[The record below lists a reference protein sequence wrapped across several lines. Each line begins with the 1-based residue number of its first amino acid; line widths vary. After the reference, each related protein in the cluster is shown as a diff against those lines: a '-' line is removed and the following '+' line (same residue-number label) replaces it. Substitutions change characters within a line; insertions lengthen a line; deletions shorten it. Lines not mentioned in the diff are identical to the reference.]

1 MEDLLSVTMTNE
13 NLVTFIRNWD
23 TVLSGIQKTPED
35 TVLEPL
41 FHRQI
46 KKCRA
51 LQHDINVYER
61 AAEGTAERSF
71 KFLYDAATAH
81 INRKRLE
88 RNRERIARQ
97 SGAPQVPAMPAPQKV
112 PKGFCIAFVK
122 NGSCKNGEKCKYK
135 HQVPS
140 GRPRTPTPGR
150 GRGPRSPSRTGSPSR
165 GPRECK
171 FFKQGRCDRG
181 DKCTFLHTGKPGA
194 AAPSGG
200 SAKGSAHSD
209 KSKGRHKKKKKDR
222 KGSRPSSKDSKGS
235 KNSKGSNGSRKSGGS
250 GRKKGGGHSI
260 PTAVCLLGAM
270 MAGTA
275 HHADAYTL
283 RKDESCWPSHY
294 SEFTHLA
301 LAAVSFDDS
310 PDYINFPLRDGEL
323 KYSVEY
329 PKRTFT
335 SSWSTEDVPSGNA
348 QSTKDALMAARMLRA
363 SVRSS
368 LDGVPA
374 KCNFCC
380 DTEFGCDH
388 CIPKGLRVTCPA
400 KPDAALC
407 SHPMEW
413 IGDTGSAQ
421 DLISER
427 ELADLVPFES
437 DCPINISTANGPGYA
452 NRQCEVGVPSINSVA
467 KPYVLPNTPSVLS
480 VGQRC
485 MEQGYDFIWKGFQ
498 RPYFKVPGSGKVYL
512 DVRDNVP
519 YLKSWKEG
527 TACPARRI
535 AASSGGS
542 RTDPE
547 IVAKELLQNQ
557 DFSHRSCL
565 KLLKESTFK
574 QPKSRRSAIRV
585 KDDRDSKYLVFGA
598 FSHGGMQGIT
608 KRSKS
613 YPKVIQYLLGYLRKH
628 GVDGPVTSLAVNC
641 NSDVKMHKDVNN
653 HRDHDNFTISLGDF
667 TGGQL
672 WVHDNCLEKNQ
683 RDTEVMTSPSGDSM
697 VGKLWDSREN
707 VVTFNPKSYHCVTPW
722 KGERWS
728 ITAYVNRAI
737 HKLSPDEITKL
748 KEYGFLV
755 PRRSVEVPAAPVEID
770 EEMTL
775 HDLAMM
781 DLPKSSPDR
790 ARKPETKSKGKPTSS
805 PKEKSA
811 SSKAKPSPP
820 EPDWS
825 RVEEQL
831 REAVAPLPPP
841 AHPPESVLYKID
853 EGGSLVPAEPSDSPP
868 HPEGVSV
875 APGDGAGRVPEGDGK
890 RSRAFEKLK
899 AEAKSTHHLMSHQ
912 PKNPFCD
919 VCQRAKMYKQPSYQ
933 TDGTHSIEAKA
944 FGDHLTADHIIVYR
958 DKGVA
963 IEESRLALVMK
974 DVFTGFTYAYPSALR
989 SEDECIAAL
998 QHFVS
1003 SSDEVG
1009 VFYSDQAQELISSA
1023 KFLGWR
1029 HELSKA
1035 YIHQSNAIAERAV
1048 RATTEG
1054 TRSNLLQA
1062 GLSHVYWPQ
1071 ALEHSC
1077 AAFNVSNLN
1086 GPKYTPW
1093 YKRFGYAFP
1102 GKIIPFGCRVDYWVG
1117 PKNKRRKRDRFEPTS
1132 EPGIF
1137 LGYYFQPGMKWRNE
1151 ILALPLKELNRQ
1163 DFHECLKPVKAYQFH
1178 VPNGEFVFPM
1188 RERYEKVQQGLATD
1202 ALEGPVSQS
1211 LTNQDAEPA
1220 LEQDSVDADRKDEP
1234 SLVIDP
1240 KSGKMIPIP
1249 EGGGYYDSG
1258 GTLGRR
1264 YGGTRGSRKPDSI
1277 PSDLWVRLSK
1287 KQKDKAIEDEVRE
1300 NALRELESGG
1310 GGSSSSSGKPAA
1322 VANASKDEWVIR
1334 GDKLI
1339 RFHYIPRK
1347 ELFSPDLTD
1356 CPVPI
1361 ASLGRDRVT
1370 KIMPLGGTE
1379 IIPDADEWRN
1389 VRRRNKKL
1397 SYKWI
1402 GRTEFS
1408 VIARP
1413 DSSGQA
1419 TVGSQD
1425 FPCMPTVP
1433 TAEDPHR
1440 TKVARAFPETF
1451 QEITE
1456 AIAMVARPV
1465 GKKELMTDSD
1475 AQASLDM
1482 EWDKLIKK
1490 KAWDM
1495 STVREWDDVSKEAA
1509 KKGKK
1514 AHVGKIFEIC
1524 VEKGSELP
1532 KGNPLRKF
1540 KGRTVFQG
1548 NNVRDENNDTAL
1560 FSELGSSPA
1569 TMEAGK
1575 VLDAYGHAPNHGVE
1589 QADGK
1594 QAYTQTTLKGADTW
1608 VRLPRERWPKEWIGK
1623 YKDPVVRLRLALYG
1637 HPDSGGF
1644 WEQHCEK
1651 RLKEVGF
1658 ELVYPAAWP
1667 SVFFHPTLRLLLA
1680 VYVDDFK
1687 MAGPK
1692 ENLAKGWELIGSR
1705 IDMDTPTPIGRYLGC
1720 EHISRTEKQNASD
1733 HPFAH
1738 VFDKHLPDPAAKP
1751 ASVVVKEDFTE
1762 YFPEE
1767 GVIVRHHVQPRK
1779 VPFKPRAAEALA
1791 LDLGS
1796 HRLTVAAPLGKEDSP
1811 TETWDSGGP
1820 GRKSSDFWT
1829 GVTYLTTSNHTEHSA
1844 LAAVKRVRDKNSAK
1858 KEARKHAFYDV
1869 NQLSDHKGAMYAPT
1883 KQVVYDMSS
1892 FLQQAV
1898 DRYKELTGPEWHHLK
1913 KVTTPF
1919 YDDKIAR
1926 PTDAEAEP
1934 KGKLAPIASRV
1945 LMKLLFAARM
1955 ARFDLLRAVQGL
1967 ASRIT
1972 KWSTDCDKALH
1983 RLMCY
1988 VASTLDHRMSCFIGD
2003 DLKDCKLW
2011 LFADSDHAGEHDNK
2025 STSGGFLALVGPNT
2039 YFPLSAFSKKQ
2050 TSTALSSTEAEVVCA
2065 NVSLRALGLPS
2076 SALWSVL
2083 LNAGGDAALKAL
2095 KSDVPKGDFNSKTHP
2110 FPEMSKITKT
2120 GKYLLSDGRQVEVFN
2135 KMQSLPNPVEL
2146 SSHPI
2151 RDLWLLRKGKWEI
2164 HQKAVA
2170 WEELDE
2176 DERTLPPTDFEAGVL
2191 VYRRSTAEYRRHAEA
2206 EAILHRETAGIRS
2219 SGGVDVDEI
2228 GISRTSKDMGL
2239 IMSVPHSIQ
2248 PVVLED
2254 NQATIRILESGKSPA
2269 FRHADKTQ
2277 RINLGW
2283 IAEQF
2288 RRKHY
2293 DLAYI
2298 NTLLQA
2304 ADILT
2309 KPFTS
2314 TEKWSNALRLLGISQ
2329 RKLERTKA
2337 HPAGAA
2343 TAEQGEPSR
2352 PEGKAQRVIIEV
2364 CCNQD
2369 SIIGELAHSEFP
2381 ECKVVRI
2388 TESMDLNSP
2397 DTRKEVLKIAKS
2409 YHRAGAQVLT
2419 WVSLPCTGGSAWTR
2433 INLKIP
2439 KNRDTVLEARKDF
2452 RKLWASFVDLS
2463 QGLDQ
2468 VGVQYCVEW
2477 PRDCEY
2483 WGWSKIRKW
2492 LDLHP
2497 FVYAKFDGCRFGLKD
2512 RRHNPVKKPWCVA
2525 TTLETLHKKIHA
2537 KVCTGDHSHAKC
2549 LKESENYPKSLARAI
2564 HSAFKEHCKA
2574 TAAVAQALHH
2584 SYAPVCPA
2592 IPLSE
2597 GMALALSQE
2606 ERKARI
2612 EDFKLALQDPD
2623 RRADAM
2629 AGLLLPPSYRDLADA
2644 VVEPDADAA
2653 DDELFLGIVPVYRWR
2668 ALRAEHPTS
2677 HWTILYEQYYRDH
2690 GVRVF
2695 AEGDADTSALQDSTL
2710 GGWIDVLY
2718 RYAQDLANIAWGPRS
2733 AGVLDATR
2741 HDDIC
2746 RKVELLSRG
2755 ASKYTCFHVTSEL
2768 MGKLFSPAL
2777 QRIPL
2782 PSEER
2787 LRILVVGDSSLA
2799 LCQFKGRSPT
2809 HRTNVGIYVEEALR
2823 HDRRF
2828 TSIHYE
2834 MVWGAQLDELHAK
2847 ADSFLGRNP
2856 HPDGVATH
2864 VIISWSGNDVWGSH
2878 GYHGYTWHLNTKYTN
2893 RSKEELEALN
2903 EWPTKQ
2909 RLRVEKAVRNLRLLL
2924 ARHDVCGITVL
2935 TGDHHSE
2942 VFPTGPEYGLCM
2954 EQHADAMLALGINIV
2969 DPIEMYGHT
2978 SKPDD
2983 FHADASDRNKQVM
2996 VPWHCSLLRGV
3007 FVNHQLMKVRD
3018 QLVANQ
3024 RDVVFHNHFL
3034 MGKAEPFLTVPPA
3047 SAQLIHKPIEDPN
3060 PPQAREAEEEIVL
3073 SGPLL
3078 GEMEE
3083 PSMMQVP
3090 EVPNAQEEISDL
3102 DFARLDT
3109 RPGAG
3114 CVVEGAESAL
3124 LNVIT
3129 EDIIKATFEAVKDA
3143 TEEELKQAAVEAQVV
3158 NLDDFVEAEE
3168 LPAEAKGRET
3178 YVAQPGRIEGAAS
3191 SADVRPPAGPTAA
3204 MEESEDEVVI
3214 MDAPLTSEA
3223 TIQKPFTPA
3232 AKPKPPALP
3241 RWMTAD
3247 QLPPLPDDYRWLTPG
3262 ARVALSKKISFLTR
3276 GFAEIRAPHLHV
3288 KAAEDH
3294 SLRWDEFFEKLS
3306 QMWRGLRVENVVD
3319 ALLHN
3324 DKLRFE
3330 IKVNFGLNK
3339 LVVFHAIRAIQGHNA
3354 TLLSDETDLNDTHA
3368 AVYHLAESWFPT
3380 LKDRPPVGTEGIK
3393 SEMWTEMPPLGYHS
3407 TKWSSFGSIVE
3418 NGLIPGGCGATAE
3431 GARNFLMMSP
3441 IPAWERRDHQ
3451 GVRENAEIEFV
3462 VDLQLAALDG
3472 VRILRTKADA
3482 VETPDWLSNRYLIY
3496 AYERKSLTPIWHNRV
3511 YEQLRVRVHKARKDF
3526 LAGRE
3531 PGPIYEEHVLRRWQS
3546 KSPMPGCYIDFLCSE
3561 AEDLSFDEY
3570 KHICNNMH
3578 SPFQIAEDENI
3589 TVNGEAINA
3598 DDVTFHTEAKP
3609 QYVGNARWGSRLKTW
3624 YSALGRRTDVRY
3636 RSKLE
3641 HYVIQEFVD
3650 FPTLRCGSC
3659 NRDFVDGM
3667 INCPWCSV
3675 RISAESDMAHVTETK
3690 RARDE
3695 ASRRGTGID
3704 LLAIAPRKGL
3714 AMNRHRV
3721 RQGRDD
3727 DDISLPAAVRGKCL
3741 AMKKSLAKRGGGDHL
3756 LELLDEPLDA
3766 YNYVSKGIDIGSLA
3780 QLELFTRLHNPAP
3793 GGDARG
3799 RKEFAGS
3806 HNADARLSIAWMPGD
3821 TEIVL
3826 NRAFFIAFSSRLY
3839 ILDEAAMLIYATQQ
3853 TYFGQRFPFSI
3864 LGFDGEIYTPE
3875 PASVTE
3881 LAAQLAEFF
3890 KVQLGFAGTYDD
3902 PAPTEVTMSGNLR
3915 IPEGFASM
3923 GQTQLNEVLRDTRFY
3938 DRRLARTAYD
3948 PEWVRASRARS
3959 AGYMRAPPPPGRD
3972 GPRASSSRRYGR
3984 ASASPARQHSEG
3996 ANDPTRDRTRSSS
4009 AYGANRGRSPRRTGS
4024 YEEPT
4029 SKATPPRL
4037 RSATPRPPAARR
4049 QSSQQ
4054 DQPAASRRRVE
4065 PTNPTETEGEWLRAR
4080 RERVNQMIETRLDEL
4095 TQLLERP
4102 LGITF
4107 PYDVDGEEINGR
4119 EPRHPRFNRLEAYY
4133 WAMLYAR
4140 DQHYIQEEEVVN
4152 CIPSFGQLNRVVV
4165 YDYENVIW
4173 YLNGWEHKV
4182 TDPFTGETTRRY

>member
-1 MEDLLSVTMTNE
+1 MSDSAPLNPAGIPIPEDGASSLSMSFDGNAPGDEAPPRDSEPPLTTNALRIHDMRLFQRGAVSEAAAPTGAPSSLSTTTPWQVVSPHERQASAPNVAKRGSLQTFNPTAPSFSMPNSATMNSLMIGEQRLMQNQANVSQTFIQNDRSPLIEQIAEHRHNQILGQITNSFQEQMLSMGSHVMSGVSKLRVELAQAETRLGEEEQQARARFSTGQTQLESQALEINMARGEAHALAEKLRSAESHADLSYARLQEQLHLAEAKAMSNADLMNSELDSVRVSAAQATNAVQASSEVEINRLSAEVRDFRVVVSQESEKRKAAERENAELKLQLSKAIAALEAHANASSSVPTVPPGLVPTIPINTPPQDGMGPRFRRPPDGGGPDDGDDGGSDDDDSRLSPKQLKALLKSLARSSKKSGDDKDTEDEGRQILFLLHKYFATNALHNSVYDMEDLLSVTMTNE
-13 NLVTFIRNWD
+13 NLVTFIRC
-23 TVLSGIQKTPED
+23 
-35 TVLEPL
+35 
-41 FHRQI
+41 H
-46 KKCRA
+46 
-51 LQHDINVYER
+51 
-61 AAEGTAERSF
+61 
-71 KFLYDAATAH
+71 
-81 INRKRLE
+81 
-88 RNRERIARQ
+88 
-97 SGAPQVPAMPAPQKV
+97 
-112 PKGFCIAFVK
+112 
-122 NGSCKNGEKCKYK
+122 
-135 HQVPS
+135 
-140 GRPRTPTPGR
+140 
-150 GRGPRSPSRTGSPSR
+150 
-165 GPRECK
+165 
-171 FFKQGRCDRG
+171 
-181 DKCTFLHTGKPGA
+181 PGA
-194 AAPSGG
+194 L
-200 SAKGSAHSD
+200 AHPHPAEAVV
-209 KSKGRHKKKKKDR
+209 RAVPR
-222 KGSRPSSKDSKGS
+222 
-235 KNSKGSNGSRKSGGS
+235 

-527 TACPARRI
+527 TTCPARRI

-667 TGGQL
+667 TGDDLSFG
-672 WVHDNCLEKNQ
+672 
-683 RDTEVMTSPSGDSM
+683 S
-697 VGKLWDSREN
+697 
-707 VVTFNPKSYHCVTPW
+707 
-722 KGERWS
+722 ERWS

-748 KEYGFLV
+748 KEYGFL
-755 PRRSVEVPAAPVEID
+755 
-770 EEMTL
+770 EEASYL
-775 HDLAMM
+775 LN
-781 DLPKSSPDR
+781 R
-790 ARKPETKSKGKPTSS
+790 AIR
-805 PKEKSA
+805 
-811 SSKAKPSPP
+811 
-820 EPDWS
+820 
-825 RVEEQL
+825 L
-831 REAVAPLPPP
+831 L
-841 AHPPESVLYKID
+841 I
-853 EGGSLVPAEPSDSPP
+853 
-868 HPEGVSV
+868 
-875 APGDGAGRVPEGDGK
+875 
-890 RSRAFEKLK
+890 LK
-899 AEAKSTHHLMSHQ
+899 
-912 PKNPFCD
+912 
-919 VCQRAKMYKQPSYQ
+919 
-933 TDGTHSIEAKA
+933 
-944 FGDHLTADHIIVYR
+944 
-958 DKGVA
+958 
-963 IEESRLALVMK
+963 
-974 DVFTGFTYAYPSALR
+974 
-989 SEDECIAAL
+989 DECIAAL

-1003 SSDEVG
+1003 SSDE
-1009 VFYSDQAQELISSA
+1009 
-1023 KFLGWR
+1023 
-1029 HELSKA
+1029 
-1035 YIHQSNAIAERAV
+1035 
-1048 RATTEG
+1048 
-1054 TRSNLLQA
+1054 
-1062 GLSHVYWPQ
+1062 
-1071 ALEHSC
+1071 
-1077 AAFNVSNLN
+1077 
-1086 GPKYTPW
+1086 
-1093 YKRFGYAFP
+1093 
-1102 GKIIPFGCRVDYWVG
+1102 
-1117 PKNKRRKRDRFEPTS
+1117 
-1132 EPGIF
+1132 
-1137 LGYYFQPGMKWRNE
+1137 
-1151 ILALPLKELNRQ
+1151 
-1163 DFHECLKPVKAYQFH
+1163 AYQFH

-1379 IIPDADEWRN
+1379 IIPD
-1389 VRRRNKKL
+1389 
-1397 SYKWI
+1397 
-1402 GRTEFS
+1402 
-1408 VIARP
+1408 
-1413 DSSGQA
+1413 
-1419 TVGSQD
+1419 

-1532 KGNPLRKF
+1532 KENPLRKF

-1705 IDMDTPTPIGRYLGC
+1705 IDM
-1720 EHISRTEKQNASD
+1720 
-1733 HPFAH
+1733 
-1738 VFDKHLPDPAAKP
+1738 
-1751 ASVVVKEDFTE
+1751 
-1762 YFPEE
+1762 
-1767 GVIVRHHVQPRK
+1767 

-1811 TETWDSGGP
+1811 TETWDS
-1820 GRKSSDFWT
+1820 
-1829 GVTYLTTSNHTEHSA
+1829 
-1844 LAAVKRVRDKNSAK
+1844 
-1858 KEARKHAFYDV
+1858 
-1869 NQLSDHKGAMYAPT
+1869 
-1883 KQVVYDMSS
+1883 
-1892 FLQQAV
+1892 
-1898 DRYKELTGPEWHHLK
+1898 
-1913 KVTTPF
+1913 
-1919 YDDKIAR
+1919 
-1926 PTDAEAEP
+1926 
-1934 KGKLAPIASRV
+1934 
-1945 LMKLLFAARM
+1945 
-1955 ARFDLLRAVQGL
+1955 
-1967 ASRIT
+1967 
-1972 KWSTDCDKALH
+1972 
-1983 RLMCY
+1983 
-1988 VASTLDHRMSCFIGD
+1988 
-2003 DLKDCKLW
+2003 
-2011 LFADSDHAGEHDNK
+2011 
-2025 STSGGFLALVGPNT
+2025 
-2039 YFPLSAFSKKQ
+2039 
-2050 TSTALSSTEAEVVCA
+2050 
-2065 NVSLRALGLPS
+2065 
-2076 SALWSVL
+2076 
-2083 LNAGGDAALKAL
+2083 
-2095 KSDVPKGDFNSKTHP
+2095 
-2110 FPEMSKITKT
+2110 
-2120 GKYLLSDGRQVEVFN
+2120 
-2135 KMQSLPNPVEL
+2135 
-2146 SSHPI
+2146 
-2151 RDLWLLRKGKWEI
+2151 
-2164 HQKAVA
+2164 
-2170 WEELDE
+2170 
-2176 DERTLPPTDFEAGVL
+2176 
-2191 VYRRSTAEYRRHAEA
+2191 
-2206 EAILHRETAGIRS
+2206 
-2219 SGGVDVDEI
+2219 
-2228 GISRTSKDMGL
+2228 
-2239 IMSVPHSIQ
+2239 
-2248 PVVLED
+2248 
-2254 NQATIRILESGKSPA
+2254 
-2269 FRHADKTQ
+2269 
-2277 RINLGW
+2277 
-2283 IAEQF
+2283 
-2288 RRKHY
+2288 
-2293 DLAYI
+2293 
-2298 NTLLQA
+2298 
-2304 ADILT
+2304 
-2309 KPFTS
+2309 
-2314 TEKWSNALRLLGISQ
+2314 
-2329 RKLERTKA
+2329 
-2337 HPAGAA
+2337 
-2343 TAEQGEPSR
+2343 
-2352 PEGKAQRVIIEV
+2352 
-2364 CCNQD
+2364 
-2369 SIIGELAHSEFP
+2369 
-2381 ECKVVRI
+2381 
-2388 TESMDLNSP
+2388 
-2397 DTRKEVLKIAKS
+2397 
-2409 YHRAGAQVLT
+2409 
-2419 WVSLPCTGGSAWTR
+2419 
-2433 INLKIP
+2433 
-2439 KNRDTVLEARKDF
+2439 
-2452 RKLWASFVDLS
+2452 
-2463 QGLDQ
+2463 
-2468 VGVQYCVEW
+2468 
-2477 PRDCEY
+2477 
-2483 WGWSKIRKW
+2483 
-2492 LDLHP
+2492 
-2497 FVYAKFDGCRFGLKD
+2497 
-2512 RRHNPVKKPWCVA
+2512 
-2525 TTLETLHKKIHA
+2525 
-2537 KVCTGDHSHAKC
+2537 
-2549 LKESENYPKSLARAI
+2549 
-2564 HSAFKEHCKA
+2564 
-2574 TAAVAQALHH
+2574 
-2584 SYAPVCPA
+2584 
-2592 IPLSE
+2592 
-2597 GMALALSQE
+2597 
-2606 ERKARI
+2606 
-2612 EDFKLALQDPD
+2612 
-2623 RRADAM
+2623 
-2629 AGLLLPPSYRDLADA
+2629 
-2644 VVEPDADAA
+2644 
-2653 DDELFLGIVPVYRWR
+2653 
-2668 ALRAEHPTS
+2668 
-2677 HWTILYEQYYRDH
+2677 
-2690 GVRVF
+2690 
-2695 AEGDADTSALQDSTL
+2695 TL

-2718 RYAQDLANIAWGPRS
+2718 RYAQ
-2733 AGVLDATR
+2733 
-2741 HDDIC
+2741 
-2746 RKVELLSRG
+2746 
-2755 ASKYTCFHVTSEL
+2755 
-2768 MGKLFSPAL
+2768 
-2777 QRIPL
+2777 
-2782 PSEER
+2782 
-2787 LRILVVGDSSLA
+2787 
-2799 LCQFKGRSPT
+2799 
-2809 HRTNVGIYVEEALR
+2809 
-2823 HDRRF
+2823 
-2828 TSIHYE
+2828 
-2834 MVWGAQLDELHAK
+2834 
-2847 ADSFLGRNP
+2847 
-2856 HPDGVATH
+2856 
-2864 VIISWSGNDVWGSH
+2864 
-2878 GYHGYTWHLNTKYTN
+2878 
-2893 RSKEELEALN
+2893 EELEALN

-2909 RLRVEKAVRNLRLLL
+2909 QLRVEKAVRNLRLLL

-3380 LKDRPPVGTEGIK
+3380 LKDRPP
-3393 SEMWTEMPPLGYHS
+3393 
-3407 TKWSSFGSIVE
+3407 
-3418 NGLIPGGCGATAE
+3418 
-3431 GARNFLMMSP
+3431 
-3441 IPAWERRDHQ
+3441 
-3451 GVRENAEIEFV
+3451 
-3462 VDLQLAALDG
+3462 
-3472 VRILRTKADA
+3472 
-3482 VETPDWLSNRYLIY
+3482 
-3496 AYERKSLTPIWHNRV
+3496 
-3511 YEQLRVRVHKARKDF
+3511 
-3526 LAGRE
+3526 
-3531 PGPIYEEHVLRRWQS
+3531 EHVLRRWQS

-4024 YEEPT
+4024 YVEPT

>member
-1 MEDLLSVTMTNE
+1 MSDSAPLNPAGIPIPEDGASSLSMSFDGNAPGDEAPPRDSEPPLTTNALRIHDMRLFQRGAVSEAAAPTGAPSSLSTTTPWQVVSPHERQASAPNVAERGSLQTFNPTAPSFSMPNSATMNSLMIGEQRLMQNQANVSQTFIQNDRSPLIEQIAEHRHNQILGQITNSFQEQMLSMGSHVMSGVSKLRVELAQAETRLGEEEQQARARFSTGQTQLESQALEINMARGEAHALAEKLRSAESHADLSYARLQEQLHLAEAKAMSNADLMNSELDSVRVSAAQATNAVQASSEVEINRLSAEVRDFRVVVSQESEKRKAAERENAELKLQLSKAIAALEAHANASSSVPTVPPGLVPTIPINTPPQDGMGPRFRRPPDGGGPDDGDDGGSDDDDSRLSPKQLKALLKSLARSSKKSGDDKDTEDEGSKNKSKEAEKIVFPKFPTPEQQILFLLHKYFATNALHNSVYDMEDLLSVTMTNE
-13 NLVTFIRNWD
+13 NLVTFIRRP
-23 TVLSGIQKTPED
+23 SGACHASTPE
-35 TVLEPL
+35 
-41 FHRQI
+41 
-46 KKCRA
+46 
-51 LQHDINVYER
+51 
-61 AAEGTAERSF
+61 
-71 KFLYDAATAH
+71 
-81 INRKRLE
+81 
-88 RNRERIARQ
+88 
-97 SGAPQVPAMPAPQKV
+97 GA
-112 PKGFCIAFVK
+112 I
-122 NGSCKNGEKCKYK
+122 
-135 HQVPS
+135 
-140 GRPRTPTPGR
+140 R
-150 GRGPRSPSRTGSPSR
+150 
-165 GPRECK
+165 
-171 FFKQGRCDRG
+171 
-181 DKCTFLHTGKPGA
+181 
-194 AAPSGG
+194 APSHTHTRQRPW
-200 SAKGSAHSD
+200 SAQSLEVAVTVETNAPSCIRE
-209 KSKGRHKKKKKDR
+209 SQVLRL
-222 KGSRPSSKDSKGS
+222 RPEDSKGS

-348 QSTKDALMAARMLRA
+348 QSTRDALMAARMLRA

-452 NRQCEVGVPSINSVA
+452 NRNCVPC
-467 KPYVLPNTPSVLS
+467 KK
-480 VGQRC
+480 
-485 MEQGYDFIWKGFQ
+485 D
-498 RPYFKVPGSGKVYL
+498 
-512 DVRDNVP
+512 
-519 YLKSWKEG
+519 
-527 TACPARRI
+527 RRI
-535 AASSGGS
+535 I
-542 RTDPE
+542 R
-547 IVAKELLQNQ
+547 
-557 DFSHRSCL
+557 
-565 KLLKESTFK
+565 
-574 QPKSRRSAIRV
+574 SRRSAIRV

-672 WVHDNCLEKNQ
+672 WVHDNCIEKNQ

-790 ARKPETKSKGKPTSS
+790 E
-805 PKEKSA
+805 EA
-811 SSKAKPSPP
+811 SY
-820 EPDWS
+820 
-825 RVEEQL
+825 L
-831 REAVAPLPPP
+831 LN
-841 AHPPESVLYKID
+841 
-853 EGGSLVPAEPSDSPP
+853 
-868 HPEGVSV
+868 
-875 APGDGAGRVPEGDGK
+875 
-890 RSRAFEKLK
+890 RAIRLLILK
-899 AEAKSTHHLMSHQ
+899 
-912 PKNPFCD
+912 
-919 VCQRAKMYKQPSYQ
+919 
-933 TDGTHSIEAKA
+933 
-944 FGDHLTADHIIVYR
+944 
-958 DKGVA
+958 
-963 IEESRLALVMK
+963 
-974 DVFTGFTYAYPSALR
+974 
-989 SEDECIAAL
+989 DECIAAL

-1003 SSDEVG
+1003 SSDE
-1009 VFYSDQAQELISSA
+1009 
-1023 KFLGWR
+1023 
-1029 HELSKA
+1029 
-1035 YIHQSNAIAERAV
+1035 
-1048 RATTEG
+1048 
-1054 TRSNLLQA
+1054 
-1062 GLSHVYWPQ
+1062 
-1071 ALEHSC
+1071 
-1077 AAFNVSNLN
+1077 
-1086 GPKYTPW
+1086 
-1093 YKRFGYAFP
+1093 
-1102 GKIIPFGCRVDYWVG
+1102 
-1117 PKNKRRKRDRFEPTS
+1117 
-1132 EPGIF
+1132 
-1137 LGYYFQPGMKWRNE
+1137 
-1151 ILALPLKELNRQ
+1151 
-1163 DFHECLKPVKAYQFH
+1163 AYQFH

-1310 GGSSSSSGKPAA
+1310 GGSSGSSGKPAA

-1705 IDMDTPTPIGRYLGC
+1705 IDM
-1720 EHISRTEKQNASD
+1720 
-1733 HPFAH
+1733 
-1738 VFDKHLPDPAAKP
+1738 
-1751 ASVVVKEDFTE
+1751 
-1762 YFPEE
+1762 
-1767 GVIVRHHVQPRK
+1767 

-1811 TETWDSGGP
+1811 TETW
-1820 GRKSSDFWT
+1820 
-1829 GVTYLTTSNHTEHSA
+1829 
-1844 LAAVKRVRDKNSAK
+1844 
-1858 KEARKHAFYDV
+1858 
-1869 NQLSDHKGAMYAPT
+1869 
-1883 KQVVYDMSS
+1883 
-1892 FLQQAV
+1892 
-1898 DRYKELTGPEWHHLK
+1898 
-1913 KVTTPF
+1913 
-1919 YDDKIAR
+1919 
-1926 PTDAEAEP
+1926 
-1934 KGKLAPIASRV
+1934 
-1945 LMKLLFAARM
+1945 
-1955 ARFDLLRAVQGL
+1955 
-1967 ASRIT
+1967 
-1972 KWSTDCDKALH
+1972 
-1983 RLMCY
+1983 
-1988 VASTLDHRMSCFIGD
+1988 
-2003 DLKDCKLW
+2003 
-2011 LFADSDHAGEHDNK
+2011 
-2025 STSGGFLALVGPNT
+2025 
-2039 YFPLSAFSKKQ
+2039 
-2050 TSTALSSTEAEVVCA
+2050 
-2065 NVSLRALGLPS
+2065 
-2076 SALWSVL
+2076 
-2083 LNAGGDAALKAL
+2083 
-2095 KSDVPKGDFNSKTHP
+2095 
-2110 FPEMSKITKT
+2110 
-2120 GKYLLSDGRQVEVFN
+2120 
-2135 KMQSLPNPVEL
+2135 
-2146 SSHPI
+2146 
-2151 RDLWLLRKGKWEI
+2151 
-2164 HQKAVA
+2164 
-2170 WEELDE
+2170 
-2176 DERTLPPTDFEAGVL
+2176 
-2191 VYRRSTAEYRRHAEA
+2191 
-2206 EAILHRETAGIRS
+2206 
-2219 SGGVDVDEI
+2219 
-2228 GISRTSKDMGL
+2228 
-2239 IMSVPHSIQ
+2239 
-2248 PVVLED
+2248 
-2254 NQATIRILESGKSPA
+2254 
-2269 FRHADKTQ
+2269 
-2277 RINLGW
+2277 
-2283 IAEQF
+2283 
-2288 RRKHY
+2288 
-2293 DLAYI
+2293 
-2298 NTLLQA
+2298 
-2304 ADILT
+2304 
-2309 KPFTS
+2309 
-2314 TEKWSNALRLLGISQ
+2314 
-2329 RKLERTKA
+2329 
-2337 HPAGAA
+2337 
-2343 TAEQGEPSR
+2343 
-2352 PEGKAQRVIIEV
+2352 
-2364 CCNQD
+2364 
-2369 SIIGELAHSEFP
+2369 
-2381 ECKVVRI
+2381 
-2388 TESMDLNSP
+2388 
-2397 DTRKEVLKIAKS
+2397 
-2409 YHRAGAQVLT
+2409 
-2419 WVSLPCTGGSAWTR
+2419 
-2433 INLKIP
+2433 
-2439 KNRDTVLEARKDF
+2439 
-2452 RKLWASFVDLS
+2452 
-2463 QGLDQ
+2463 
-2468 VGVQYCVEW
+2468 
-2477 PRDCEY
+2477 
-2483 WGWSKIRKW
+2483 
-2492 LDLHP
+2492 
-2497 FVYAKFDGCRFGLKD
+2497 
-2512 RRHNPVKKPWCVA
+2512 
-2525 TTLETLHKKIHA
+2525 
-2537 KVCTGDHSHAKC
+2537 
-2549 LKESENYPKSLARAI
+2549 
-2564 HSAFKEHCKA
+2564 
-2574 TAAVAQALHH
+2574 
-2584 SYAPVCPA
+2584 
-2592 IPLSE
+2592 
-2597 GMALALSQE
+2597 E

-2612 EDFKLALQDPD
+2612 EDFKL
-2623 RRADAM
+2623 
-2629 AGLLLPPSYRDLADA
+2629 
-2644 VVEPDADAA
+2644 
-2653 DDELFLGIVPVYRWR
+2653 
-2668 ALRAEHPTS
+2668 
-2677 HWTILYEQYYRDH
+2677 
-2690 GVRVF
+2690 
-2695 AEGDADTSALQDSTL
+2695 ALQDSTL

-2718 RYAQDLANIAWGPRS
+2718 RYAQ
-2733 AGVLDATR
+2733 
-2741 HDDIC
+2741 
-2746 RKVELLSRG
+2746 
-2755 ASKYTCFHVTSEL
+2755 
-2768 MGKLFSPAL
+2768 
-2777 QRIPL
+2777 
-2782 PSEER
+2782 
-2787 LRILVVGDSSLA
+2787 
-2799 LCQFKGRSPT
+2799 
-2809 HRTNVGIYVEEALR
+2809 
-2823 HDRRF
+2823 
-2828 TSIHYE
+2828 
-2834 MVWGAQLDELHAK
+2834 
-2847 ADSFLGRNP
+2847 
-2856 HPDGVATH
+2856 
-2864 VIISWSGNDVWGSH
+2864 
-2878 GYHGYTWHLNTKYTN
+2878 
-2893 RSKEELEALN
+2893 EELEALN

-3393 SEMWTEMPPLGYHS
+3393 SEMWTEM
-3407 TKWSSFGSIVE
+3407 
-3418 NGLIPGGCGATAE
+3418 
-3431 GARNFLMMSP
+3431 
-3441 IPAWERRDHQ
+3441 
-3451 GVRENAEIEFV
+3451 
-3462 VDLQLAALDG
+3462 
-3472 VRILRTKADA
+3472 
-3482 VETPDWLSNRYLIY
+3482 
-3496 AYERKSLTPIWHNRV
+3496 
-3511 YEQLRVRVHKARKDF
+3511 KDF

-3598 DDVTFHTEAKP
+3598 DDVTFHTEAK
-3609 QYVGNARWGSRLKTW
+3609 
-3624 YSALGRRTDVRY
+3624 TDVTY

-4024 YEEPT
+4024 YVEPT